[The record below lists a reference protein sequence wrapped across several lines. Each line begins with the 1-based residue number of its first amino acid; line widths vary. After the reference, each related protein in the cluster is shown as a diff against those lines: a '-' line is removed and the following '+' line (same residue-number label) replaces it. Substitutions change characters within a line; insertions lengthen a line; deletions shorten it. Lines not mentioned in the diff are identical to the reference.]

1 MRERNRERKREGEEA
16 AQAGQ
21 YIHFEHPPPPSLS
34 DMPDHQNLYNLKNN
48 AKKSLPAWGFE
59 PTTLPTI
66 LVVPYPTELLEQIG
80 FDSTFL
86 ID

>member
-48 AKKSLPAWGFE
+48 AKKVCLHGGLNPQ
-59 PTTLPTI
+59 PCLQ
-66 LVVPYPTELLEQIG
+66 Y
-80 FDSTFL
+80 
-86 ID
+86 